1 MLLSLHL
8 PTCLSLLLWTLLEFP
23 LSLPAEYIDIDPPS
37 QDALNAEE
45 LIKKSDAVLQSFLA
59 APNMERFRNNIN
71 KASGVFI
78 VPQML
83 RGKFLIGRSGGA
95 GLLLAR
101 DPDTGTWRH
110 PAFYTLDSVSTGL
123 QIGADAS
130 EIILLVMTEKGMKAM
145 LSPEFNITGQDVS
158 VAAGSVG
165 DEHSRPS
172 ADILAFTRSMKGIF
186 GGVFLAGA
194 VITPRPQ
201 WNKAYY
207 GKPVT
212 VQDILMQHAAGS
224 RRADLLR
231 SRLRDVQSSLE
242 SRRK

>member
-1 MLLSLHL
+1 MLLLLHL
-8 PTCLSLLLWTLLEFP
+8 PTCLSLLIWTLLEFP
-23 LSLPAEYIDIDPPS
+23 LALPAEYIDLPS
-37 QDALNAEE
+37 QDTLDAEE
-45 LIKKSDAVLQSFLA
+45 LIRKSDAVLQDFLA
-59 APNMERFRNNIN
+59 APNMERFRNNLGN
-71 KASGVFI
+71 AFGVFL

-101 DPDTGTWRH
+101 DPDTGTWGH

-165 DEHSRPS
+165 HEGSRTS

-186 GGVFLAGA
+186 GGVSLAGA
-194 VITPRPQ
+194 VITPRTQ
-201 WNKAYY
+201 WNNACY
-207 GKPVT
+207 GNSVT
-212 VQDILMQHAAGS
+212 VQDILMRHLAGS

-231 SRLRDVQSSLE
+231 SRLRAVQSSPE